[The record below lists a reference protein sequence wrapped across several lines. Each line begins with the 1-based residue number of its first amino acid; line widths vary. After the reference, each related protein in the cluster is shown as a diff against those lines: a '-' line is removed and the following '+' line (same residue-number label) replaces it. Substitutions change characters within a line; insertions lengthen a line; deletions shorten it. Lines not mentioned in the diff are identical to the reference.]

1 MLAVSC
7 FIHEDGELRG
17 LGEIHYCPR
26 FPIFY
31 VKFFSLNFNP
41 TKYFLH
47 IASCKTKL
55 NNAVVCKIRKLYPF
69 KQSKFPIMED
79 FLHFF
84 FLQTY
89 IT

>member
-41 TKYFLH
+41 T
-47 IASCKTKL
+47 
-55 NNAVVCKIRKLYPF
+55 
-69 KQSKFPIMED
+69 
-79 FLHFF
+79 
-84 FLQTY
+84 
-89 IT
+89 